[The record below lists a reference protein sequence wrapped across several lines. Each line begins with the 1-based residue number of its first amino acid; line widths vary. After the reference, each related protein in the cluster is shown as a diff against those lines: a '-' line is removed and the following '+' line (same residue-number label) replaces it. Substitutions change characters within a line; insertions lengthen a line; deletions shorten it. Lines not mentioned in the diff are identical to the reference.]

1 MELIKSSIYLIS
13 WSSYVGMFGSACIIN
28 KWTIYEPT
36 TEEHLY
42 WLITPTNSL
51 QTSIVPGAFR
61 IQFQNQKHICGFPVE
76 LSGGFW
82 WASAL
87 RPTWRQKLLHFQ
99 LWHSTYIPPSITNLF
114 EIASCRL
121 LQYMRKNSEFRNGIS
136 YRQVK
141 YLARYLKG
149 MMISLNE
156 LLKNCSRIAKELLKN
171 CSKILLSTCGTTDLA
186 HKISIYNS

>member
-51 QTSIVPGAFR
+51 QTSIVPGAIR
-61 IQFQNQKHICGFPVE
+61 IQFQNQKHTCGFPVE

-99 LWHSTYIPPSITNLF
+99 LWHLTYIPPSITNLF
-114 EIASCRL
+114 EVASCRL
-121 LQYMRKNSEFRNGIS
+121 LQYMRKNSEFRNWIT
-136 YRQVK
+136 YRSKVFIKVSQRNDD
-141 YLARYLKG
+141 LLKR
-149 MMISLNE
+149 IAQE
-156 LLKNCSRIAKELLKN
+156 LLRNCSRIAQELFRPLVALR
-171 CSKILLSTCGTTDLA
+171 I
-186 HKISIYNS
+186 